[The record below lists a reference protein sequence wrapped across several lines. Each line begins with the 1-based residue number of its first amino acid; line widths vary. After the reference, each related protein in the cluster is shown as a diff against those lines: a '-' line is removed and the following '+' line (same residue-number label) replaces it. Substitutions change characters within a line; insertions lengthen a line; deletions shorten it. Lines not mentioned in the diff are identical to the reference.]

1 MAAHCQTGVNMRAKE
16 FTILEAVRDPQ
27 VAKKQQE
34 LVDKGYDLGPY
45 GPKGDG
51 VDGIVGPYTQ
61 SAMDAFAKG
70 ISPKDAPKP
79 DVAAVEKFDKEI
91 GFDTGDISKPVNARS
106 GSPFGPRHGEA
117 HNGTDF
123 PVPQGTPV
131 RAPQSGIIAR
141 TGSDNMNGNFV
152 VVKSGS
158 NEHFLL
164 HLSKINVSNGQRVNK
179 GEVVGL
185 SGNTGRSTG
194 PHLHWELHVAG
205 RPVDPMSHIG

>member
-1 MAAHCQTGVNMRAKE
+1 MRFREFRLVEAMAPNPEIVKQ
-16 FTILEAVRDPQ
+16 
-27 VAKKQQE
+27 QQE
-34 LVDKGYDLGPY
+34 LVNKGYDLGPY

-51 VDGIVGPYTQ
+51 VDGIVGPYTRA
-61 SAMDAFAKG
+61 AMDAFAKG

-79 DVAAVEKFDKEI
+79 NFADVEKFDKEI
-91 GFDTGDISKPVNARS
+91 GFDTGDISKPVNAKS

-123 PVPQGTPV
+123 PVPVGTPV
-131 RAPQSGIIAR
+131 KAPQSGIVSR
-141 TGSDNMNGNFV
+141 TGSDSMNGNFV

-164 HLSKINVSNGQRVNK
+164 HLSQINVTNGQRVNK

-205 RPVDPMSHIG
+205 RPVDPMSNIG